1 MRKLFTA
8 ALVAALFVSVA
19 SGLGTVTN
27 DYSETRTIQVAGWYF
42 TTTTNGAAEGTS
54 KAISGQALR
63 AWVVTPADATNPCQ
77 ISLSDAYGSTLPIG
91 TFAASSNS
99 AIAFTHALDG
109 PITLTVTSTLQGP
122 VWSGKFLLWYR

>member
-99 AIAFTHALDG
+99 AIAFTHAL
-109 PITLTVTSTLQGP
+109 
-122 VWSGKFLLWYR
+122 